1 MKLTCGRM
9 AAALLSAMM
18 GIGAGGCASVSAK
31 DANARPFYQKPYE
44 VASHGRKDW
53 WDRIVELDPSGVKV
67 AVSPQ
72 YTKNPPER
80 IAVLPF
86 VDDGSAQ
93 YVVDKLPMT
102 DRDKEERDRWA
113 WTDAQ
118 RLRRYMVGYLAQ
130 REFTLSNPIGIDAVL
145 ASHGID
151 DGAELS
157 RVSPQQLG
165 AWLGV
170 DAVVYGEVTH
180 YEGFYLFLVSAEQV
194 SIRGRM
200 VSAHDGKTL
209 IEFSGGRYHVNPMPA
224 IDPIDMAINSA
235 QTLIDM
241 RDVNIARAED
251 EACREVVVRI
261 PRSRILERRLAE
273 EALARSS
280 DAPAIDPAAPRAA
293 PAPVNAVVLP
303 PVPQAASSLP
313 ATHAV
318 LQPVDAAGAGGASAA
333 AN

>member
-1 MKLTCGRM
+1 MKIVRGWM
-9 AAALLSAMM
+9 AAAIWCAFAA
-18 GIGAGGCASVSAK
+18 GAACGCANVSAK
-31 DANARPFYQKPYE
+31 DADARPFYQQPYE

-67 AVSPQ
+67 AVSPE
-72 YTKNPPER
+72 YKKNPPER

-102 DRDKEERDRWA
+102 DRNKTERERWA

-118 RLRRYMVGYLAQ
+118 RLRLYMVGYLAQ
-130 REFTLSNPIGIDAVL
+130 REFTLINPIGIDAVL

-151 DGAELS
+151 DGAELN

-165 AWLGV
+165 AWLGA

-200 VSAHDGKTL
+200 VSTHDGKTL

-273 EALARSS
+273 EALAQSS
-280 DAPAIDPAAPRAA
+280 DAPAVEMSAPPHPAAPPTALA
-293 PAPVNAVVLP
+293 PINAVELP
-303 PVPQAASSLP
+303 PVPPAQASS
-313 ATHAV
+313 
-318 LQPVDAAGAGGASAA
+318 